1 MMSFIIKKPIAPPS
15 IPEIVNN
22 LTSDAI
28 DKTLSAA
35 QGKALAQAMPSIPEI
50 VNNLASDATDKT
62 LAAAQGKA
70 LAQTIAGLNNL
81 SLSTVINTI
90 YPIGSIIELSNY
102 LDPNTVFTGTTW
114 AEYGQGRVTVAQG
127 DDFAT
132 LGAIGG
138 QKSVKMTANMLIA
151 HSHGAAIMTGSLG
164 NLGTGGGSDS
174 LPASGSTTSAGLADP
189 EPIPTMPPYIV
200 VKRWRRTA

>member
-1 MMSFIIKKPIAPPS
+1 MMSFIIKKPIAPPP
-15 IPEIVNN
+15 IPEI
-22 LTSDAI
+22 I
-28 DKTLSAA
+28 
-35 QGKALAQAMPSIPEI
+35 
-50 VNNLASDATDKT
+50 NNLASDATDKT

-70 LAQTIAGLNNL
+70 LAQAIAGLNNL
-81 SLSTVINTI
+81 SLSTIINTI

-102 LDPNTVFTGTTW
+102 LDPNTVLTGTTW

-138 QKSVKMTANMLIA
+138 QKSVKMTANMLIEHDHEYLYWSPGGDDMDGMSNDA
-151 HSHGAAIMTGSLG
+151 VNDTSELRKTTKTGS
-164 NLGTGGGSDS
+164 
-174 LPASGSTTSAGLADP
+174 ADP